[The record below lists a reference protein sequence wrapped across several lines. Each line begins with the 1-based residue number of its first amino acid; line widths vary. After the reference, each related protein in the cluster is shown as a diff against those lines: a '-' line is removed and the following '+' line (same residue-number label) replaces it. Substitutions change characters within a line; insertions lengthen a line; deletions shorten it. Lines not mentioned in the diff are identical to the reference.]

1 LTPNGPPR
9 LDWRTV
15 LGSRTNLCAF
25 AFAGNG
31 RSFWNAEE
39 VVSRPSRSANGIGFV
54 QRDADNGEPLRE
66 PVPYPNQLITGIAV
80 TDTFLVAHHGPTLFI
95 YDLASLDRKPKK
107 LTNPA
112 KRKHFAG
119 FAIHPSG
126 RWLAA
131 AGLDGAVTLW
141 DTTTWTVAQTWA
153 WDAGQARSVCF
164 SADGTLAAAGTDS
177 GKVVVWDLDL

>member
-1 LTPNGPPR
+1 MEL
-9 LDWRTV
+9 
-15 LGSRTNLCAF
+15 
-25 AFAGNG
+25 
-31 RSFWNAEE
+31 
-39 VVSRPSRSANGIGFV
+39 VSRDAANGK
-54 QRDADNGEPLRE
+54 PLRE
-66 PVPYPNQLITGIAV
+66 PVAYPNQKISDLSLSS
-80 TDTFLVAHHGPTLFI
+80 TFMVAHDGPTLFV
-95 YDLASLDRKPKK
+95 YDLADLGRKPKK
-107 LTNPA
+107 LTNPV

-119 FAIHPSG
+119 FAVHPSG

-141 DTTTWTVAQTWA
+141 DATTWTVAQSWV